1 MFVLLVGVMRARGSW
16 HGSIPRD
23 DVVLDSEGSLT
34 IQSSKLVPR
43 VRARCALYYKCCL
56 QTHFNTL
63 RLLASP
69 SRSLALSISLHFS
82 IKSDDGREITDQTLS
97 CRNHATSR
105 LAVLRNVTIWKS
117 VKFYNFNNQICLERM
132 S

>member
-1 MFVLLVGVMRARGSW
+1 MRGRGCW

-23 DVVLDSEGSLT
+23 DVLLDSEGSLT
-34 IQSSKLVPR
+34 IQSSKLVPW
-43 VRARCALYYKCCL
+43 VQARCALYYKCCL

-63 RLLASP
+63 SLLASL
-69 SRSLALSISLHFS
+69 SLSLSLASLHFS
-82 IKSDDGREITDQTLS
+82 IKSDDGRGWGELTKHIRIRAVEITQPPGR
-97 CRNHATSR
+97 RN
-105 LAVLRNVTIWKS
+105 LEIWKS

>member
-1 MFVLLVGVMRARGSW
+1 MRAGGSW

-34 IQSSKLVPR
+34 IQSSKLVPW

-63 RLLASP
+63 RLLARLP
-69 SRSLALSISLHFS
+69 LSLYFLSISQSNLMMAGAGE
-82 IKSDDGREITDQTLS
+82 DLRADQTLQDPS
-97 CRNHATSR
+97 CRNHGTSR
-105 LAVLRNVTIWKS
+105 PAVLRKVTIWKS

>member
-1 MFVLLVGVMRARGSW
+1 MRGRGCW
-16 HGSIPRD
+16 HGSIPRN

-63 RLLASP
+63 CLLASL
-69 SRSLALSISLHFS
+69 SLSSLSPASLHFS
-82 IKSDDGREITDQTLS
+82 IKSDDGRGRGELRQQTHQNQS
-97 CRNHATSR
+97 SRNHATSR
-105 LAVLRNVTIWKS
+105 PVTIWKS
-117 VKFYNFNNQICLERM
+117 VKFYNFYNQICLERM